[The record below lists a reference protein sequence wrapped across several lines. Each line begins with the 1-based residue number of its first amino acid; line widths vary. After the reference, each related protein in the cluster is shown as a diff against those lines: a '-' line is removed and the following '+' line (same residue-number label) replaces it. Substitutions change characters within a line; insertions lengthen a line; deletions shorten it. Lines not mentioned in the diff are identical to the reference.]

1 MTLDAT
7 SEEAPSDQLLRRND
21 YDGLALNDVSADSIA
36 GTPGPASAAVTR

>member
-7 SEEAPSDQLLRRND
+7 SEEAFGDQLLRRND

-36 GTPGPASAAVTR
+36 CRPGPASTAVTR